1 MLRINERPNITSA
14 ISTDDGYMVRTLCLV
29 DGFPAEVEIEIDT
42 HRQKYSRFH
51 LSLYDPVE
59 VRWKHIADLKSQ
71 EVGRM
76 PILHDEPETIVE
88 LNRVAGILWDMASL
102 IVRTGRERQEEIEA
116 ADYVRNRM
124 ALQAALD
131 RRIVIRPDQIAENR
145 AAAKAFALANDGQ
158 PYQHS
163 LREED
168 PDPRASGD
176 HDAAEFAADASD
188 EERQG

>member
-88 LNRVAGILWDMASL
+88 LNRVAGILWDMANL
-102 IVRTGRERQEEIEA
+102 VVRTGRERQEEIEA

-131 RRIVIRPDQIAENR
+131 RRIVIRPDQVPENR

-158 PYQHS
+158 PYPHS
-163 LREED
+163 LRED
-168 PDPRASGD
+168 PDRLASGD
-176 HDAAEFAADASD
+176 HDDAEFTADAQAQED
-188 EERQG
+188 QR